1 MQQIQDFVQVSQ
13 HSPALAVAVGIFGL
27 VILSTLLAALLTLA
41 GTK

>member
-1 MQQIQDFVQVSQ
+1 MQQIQDFVQVAQ

-27 VILSTLLAALLTLA
+27 VVLSALLAALFTMA